1 MNLKRLYILYYLI
14 NMSHT
19 IVLPSEFDDSSIK
32 FLAPRQ
38 NKLGGQ
44 SVLINYETDQNSG
57 AFILQTS
64 RVRIP
69 FGIDQSKPQN
79 GEAVKY
85 HISVALA
92 NDETQNPQLRQ
103 FTENIRAIDSKAKTC
118 AMEETT
124 WFGKKLS
131 EELCKEFYKSAEKFP
146 KDSKWPSNLKVKLP
160 FVNGVPQFA
169 VYDENKNAINV
180 VDEDGNI
187 DLSSIPRGSEAV
199 CLIQSTG
206 VWFVGKTQF
215 GVGFKLL
222 QAKIFKSNKLSGYSI
237 VDSED
242 EEEVEGEET
251 Q

>member
-1 MNLKRLYILYYLI
+1 
-14 NMSHT
+14 MSHT
-19 IVLPSEFDDSSIK
+19 ILLPNEFNESSIK
-32 FLAPRQ
+32 FLSPRQ

-44 SVLINYETDQNSG
+44 SVLINYDNDQTNG

-64 RVRIP
+64 RIRIP
-69 FGIDQSKPQN
+69 FGVDQSKPQN

-85 HISVALA
+85 HISVSLA
-92 NDETQNPQLRQ
+92 NDETQNPALRQ
-103 FTENIRAIDSKAKTC
+103 FTDNIRSIDDKAKKFAT
-118 AMEETT
+118 EEST

-131 EELCKEFYKSAEKFP
+131 EELVKEFYKSAEKFP

-169 VYDENKNAINV
+169 VYDENKNPVKV
-180 VDEDGNI
+180 VDEDGNV

-215 GVGFKLL
+215 GVGYKLL
-222 QAKIFKSNKLSGYSI
+222 QAKIYKSNKLSGYSI

-242 EEEVEGEET
+242 EEVVDEEDN
-251 Q
+251 QE